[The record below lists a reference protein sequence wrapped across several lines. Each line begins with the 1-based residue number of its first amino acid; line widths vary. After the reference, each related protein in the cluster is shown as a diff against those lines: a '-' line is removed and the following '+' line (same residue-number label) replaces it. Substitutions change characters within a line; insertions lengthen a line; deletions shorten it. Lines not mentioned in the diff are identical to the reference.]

1 MLLKFEGTT
10 VKNSEIYRRTLKFSV
25 MRLVRTVLCLVLLAA
40 LPLVAFVATGMAG
53 LDEMVQLAAT
63 GVAFIIALIF
73 FYVVA
78 HYGGYLL
85 TAGQVAMI
93 TEGVATGQLP
103 EDTYEAGK
111 RAVKSRFATASV
123 YYGLWSVTKA
133 ITNEISAGM
142 NAIARGIDGD
152 NQNGAASVIAGIISA
167 VVSVV
172 LEYLNYCSLGWVF
185 LHGEQSAFKSTC
197 DGAVVYFQN
206 WKTLMKNSAK
216 VIAITLVS
224 LTLIGGAFF
233 GIAYLVLGSIEPLTA
248 VLSQIDATAT
258 LGDGTAVPAGTSLIV
273 LCAVIALVLWG
284 GIHGAFVKPYI
295 LVSVMRRYIEAGLA
309 DTPQV
314 DVYEKLSGMS
324 KGFKKALDR
333 AEEGAP
339 SAA

>member
-1 MLLKFEGTT
+1 M
-10 VKNSEIYRRTLKFSV
+10 KNSEIYRRTLKFSV

-53 LDEMVQLAAT
+53 LDEMAQLAAT
-63 GVAFIIALIF
+63 GVAFIIALIV

-85 TAGQVAMI
+85 MAGQVAMI

-123 YYGLWSVTKA
+123 YYGLWSITKA

-152 NQNGAASVIAGIISA
+152 NQNGAASVIAGIILA

-172 LEYLNYCSLGWVF
+172 LEYLNYCSLGWVL

-216 VIAITLVS
+216 VIAITVVS
-224 LTLIGGAFF
+224 LALIGGTFF

-258 LGDGTAVPAGTSLIV
+258 LEDGTAVPAGTSLIV
-273 LCAVIALVLWG
+273 LCAVIALVLWS

-295 LVSVMRRYIEAGLA
+295 LVSVMRRYIEAGRA

-333 AEEGAP
+333 AGEEAP